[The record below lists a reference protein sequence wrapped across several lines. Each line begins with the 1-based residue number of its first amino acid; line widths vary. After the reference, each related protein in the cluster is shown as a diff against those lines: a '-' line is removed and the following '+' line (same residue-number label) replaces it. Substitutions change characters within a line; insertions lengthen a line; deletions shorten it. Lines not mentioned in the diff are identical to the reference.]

1 MDFKK
6 KYLKYKFKYINLKQ
20 NGSGKFDNL
29 KNNPMT
35 VYKKVDDDIKSYVNE
50 KTKLNR
56 VVKDNLAYFKKV
68 DDDDDDDDVKLSD
81 EETKL
86 NRVIEEYFPR
96 MKDSIHKIKQMIT
109 YYKNKPLP
117 SRRETYFN
125 NNYYVVNHSN
135 KKIYHNFNKDNEFLK
150 DIDEKTRIALFRIY
164 PYYKN
169 LEIELDYID
178 KLFKQ
183 SREERIININDI
195 AKNNLLYH
203 TESFELQTDRI
214 NDWVTLQKA
223 KKVQEICKIIRDN
236 INHIKFDTFLKGLQ
250 NSFKNFLKKIKEPK
264 KDYIIIIADTNT
276 KKSNYWCVLLIM
288 NYINENKLKQPF
300 DILANTRDALLL
312 YNNEILKNIEYVIF
326 DDCSYSG
333 NQLSGHINRQKF
345 KHDDEI
351 TRDKVPVVKD
361 RFLALEKF
369 KYKHTNTFNYFL
381 NIADVNIKPEIN
393 VVICAITEIA
403 INTLSNHIKRDNI
416 FTDQIINSLGD
427 IFKDKISE
435 TREIF
440 ETYFMKPFPYTKTI
454 TFFDH
459 KFPDYY
465 SIIYN
470 FVPLGIISR
479 IYKDGDEITDNKS
492 YIIKENVF
500 KKQYP
505 YESVKGMHDN
515 NIYYYPFIKITNLEE
530 EFDNINYG
538 HLIKPIYKR
547 QDYKL
552 PDSIIVDSQLKYDK
566 QHFH

>member
-1 MDFKK
+1 MNFKK

-29 KNNPMT
+29 KKNPIT
-35 VYKKVDDDIKSYVNE
+35 F
-50 KTKLNR
+50 
-56 VVKDNLAYFKKV
+56 FKKV
-68 DDDDDDDDVKLSD
+68 DDVKLSDETKLNRIVNDDLAFFKKVDDVKLSD

-86 NRVIEEYFPR
+86 NRVIEYYFPI
-96 MKDSIHKIKQMIT
+96 MKHNIHKIKQMIT

-117 SRRETYFN
+117 HIREKYFN
-125 NNYYVVNHSN
+125 NNYYVN
-135 KKIYHNFNKDNEFLK
+135 KYNQKIYHDFNKDNEFLK

-169 LEIELDYID
+169 LEIELKYINN
-178 KLFKQ
+178 LFKQ
-183 SREERIININDI
+183 SREERIININNI

-214 NDWVTLQKA
+214 NEWITLQKA
-223 KKVQEICKIIRDN
+223 KKVQKICKIIRDN
-236 INHIKFDTFLKGLQ
+236 INHIKFDTFLKGLL
-250 NSFKNFLKKIKEPK
+250 NSFKNFLNKIKEPK

-345 KHDDEI
+345 KHDGDEI
-351 TRDKVPVVKD
+351 TRDEVAVVKD

-369 KYKHTNTFNYFL
+369 KYKHNNTFNYFINL
-381 NIADVNIKPEIN
+381 SDVNIKPEIN
-393 VVICAITEIA
+393 VVICTITKNA
-403 INTLSNHIKRDNI
+403 INILSNYIKRDNI

-440 ETYFMKPFPYTKTI
+440 ETYFKKHFPYTKTI

-505 YESVKGMHDN
+505 YESVKGMNNN
-515 NIYYYPFIKITNLEE
+515 NIYYYPFIKITNLKE
-530 EFDNINYG
+530 EFENINYG

-552 PDSIIVDSQLKYDK
+552 PNSIIDLQPKYDNY
-566 QHFH
+566 HFN